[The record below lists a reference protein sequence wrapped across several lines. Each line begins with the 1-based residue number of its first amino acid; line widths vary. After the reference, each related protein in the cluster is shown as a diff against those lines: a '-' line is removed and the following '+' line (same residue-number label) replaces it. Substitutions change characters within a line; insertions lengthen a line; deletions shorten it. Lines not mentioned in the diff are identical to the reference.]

1 LQAFSVFFAGKN
13 RFWGQKYRAS
23 NDVSGVRR
31 KVLPASIRARAP
43 TKNRDYQCCCTEQPV
58 DRKIF
63 LVFVLDERPL
73 T

>member
-1 LQAFSVFFAGKN
+1 MFFAGKN

-43 TKNRDYQCCCTEQPV
+43 MKNSDYQCYCADQLV